1 MNQPSSDQRCFN
13 LLEFECLILSFLI
26 SYRMW
31 NIPAIEITITTM
43 PIICATNSRDNFS
56 FFYYFFFLF
65 SCSLCLFHSH
75 FLCAVFVF
83 SSSSIC
89 ICSVWYIVVVT
100 LLLVIECRCF
110 FFFFWFEYVA
120 SSFILSF
127 NFAFRLRFHFSSLLL
142 QMSGVLL
149 FFRWVVHF
157 FFIERIRVQRKWRR
171 YVSIFLQTEDWF
183 SVNEWRLNLQFVHK
197 YTNTYILCLFL
208 PFGHWNE
215 TLKTE

>member
-56 FFYYFFFLF
+56 FLYYFFFLF
-65 SCSLCLFHSH
+65 SCSFCLFRSH
-75 FLCAVFVF
+75 LLCVVFVF

-110 FFFFWFEYVA
+110 FFFFY
-120 SSFILSF
+120 SSMLLLLSFFLLILHFDFDFILVHCCSKCLVCFFSF
-127 NFAFRLRFHFSSLLL
+127 DGSYTFSSSNVYVCKGNEED
-142 QMSGVLL
+142 MSA
-149 FFRWVVHF
+149 FFLANKRLIF
-157 FFIERIRVQRKWRR
+157 CQRM
-171 YVSIFLQTEDWF
+171 
-183 SVNEWRLNLQFVHK
+183 
-197 YTNTYILCLFL
+197 
-208 PFGHWNE
+208 
-215 TLKTE
+215 KTEFTVCP